1 MRLNMAG
8 RHALVTGGASGIGR
22 ATARAL
28 LEAGAEVT
36 IADRSEDAADIAS
49 RLGAAF
55 AALDVVDED
64 QVEALAG
71 RLASQNR
78 AVDVLVTCAGVLQR
92 TLPPDEL
99 TWKEWDLVTA
109 VHQRGT
115 FACCRAFGARM
126 AAGSGGVIVLV
137 SSIAGLRSG
146 PLHAYG
152 PAKAAIAHLA
162 ACLAAEWGAKGVRVN
177 AVAPGFT
184 ETEALRRG
192 IEDGTLESNR
202 MAQHSAL
209 GRLVAPEEIALA
221 ILFLSSPLA
230 SAITGI
236 TLPVDAGHMP
246 ASDWT
251 VYGGLR

>member
-1 MRLNMAG
+1 MRLDMAG
-8 RHALVTGGASGIGR
+8 RHALVTGGGSGIGR
-22 ATARAL
+22 ATAKAL
-28 LEAGAEVT
+28 VGAGAEVT
-36 IADRSEDAADIAS
+36 IADRSEEAAETAV

-55 AALDVVDED
+55 ASLDVADEG
-64 QVEALAG
+64 QVESLAERLETEG
-71 RLASQNR
+71 RP
-78 AVDVLVTCAGVLQR
+78 VDVLVTCAGILQR
-92 TLPPDEL
+92 TLPPEDM

-126 AAGSGGVIVLV
+126 AKRSNGSIVLV
-137 SSIAGLRSG
+137 SSIAGLRAG

-162 ACLAAEWGAKGVRVN
+162 SCLAAEWGPKGVRVN

-192 IEDGTLESNR
+192 IDDGTLEGDR
-202 MAQHSAL
+202 MAAISAL
-209 GRLVAPEEIALA
+209 GRLVSADEIASA
-221 ILFLSSPLA
+221 ILFLTSPLA
-230 SAITGI
+230 SAVTGI
-236 TLPVDAGHMP
+236 TLPVDAGHMC

>member
-1 MRLNMAG
+1 MQLDMTG
-8 RHALVTGGASGIGR
+8 RHALVTGGGSGIGR
-22 ATARAL
+22 ATAQAL
-28 LEAGAEVT
+28 RGAGADVT
-36 IADRSEDAADIAS
+36 IADRAEEAAETAIG
-49 RLGAAF
+49 LGTAF
-55 AALDVVDED
+55 ASLDVADEE
-64 QVEALAG
+64 QVEALAEQLETSG
-71 RLASQNR
+71 RP
-78 AVDVLVTCAGVLQR
+78 VDVLVTCAGVLQR

-126 AAGSGGVIVLV
+126 AKRSEGTIVLV
-137 SSIAGLRSG
+137 SSIAGLRAG

-162 ACLAAEWGAKGVRVN
+162 SCLAAEWGPKNVRVN

-192 IEDGTLESNR
+192 IEDGTLESDR
-202 MAQHSAL
+202 MAQNSAL
-209 GRLVAPEEIALA
+209 GRLVSPDEIAA
-221 ILFLSSPLA
+221 TILFLTSPLA

-236 TLPVDAGHMP
+236 TLPVDAGHMC

-251 VYGGLR
+251 VYGGLP